1 MPGKTA
7 MPEPALPLQVLI
19 IGCAAFLLGSLLSAL
34 SYPALRRLSLAN
46 RPEAASRWL
55 LLQALQAP
63 LCAGLATLALL
74 SPAAAAL
81 LVPEHC
87 HGPRC
92 LPHAPEI
99 TLLSPGGLA
108 IATASFL
115 GSSVLLLAAIAVA
128 TRTRQRL
135 RLLARLSE
143 PRASFQQVDSPRPLA
158 WCAGLWQPRIFVS
171 SALLNSLSRNEMELV
186 LAHEACHAR
195 RRDNLRRLLAHGSS
209 ICWPRPLR
217 QQLLTDLDRQTEQVC
232 DAEAARRHGSHRL
245 VSLLT
250 RLAGSSQRH
259 RPSRSAGF
267 LDAHCDSRIAAL
279 TTPRPCAHWSTA
291 AGLLGLALSSAVNLA
306 LLAAAAHLALE
317 WLT

>member
-1 MPGKTA
+1 MT
-7 MPEPALPLQVLI
+7 EPTLPLQVLV
-19 IGCAAFLLGSLLSAL
+19 IGGAAFLLGSLLSAL
-34 SYPALRRLSLAN
+34 SYPLLRRLALAS

-55 LLQALQAP
+55 LLHALQAP

-74 SPAAAAL
+74 SPATAAL
-81 LVPEHC
+81 LVPDHC

-108 IATASFL
+108 IATTSFL
-115 GSSVLLLAAIAVA
+115 GLSLLLLAAVAVT

-143 PRASFQQVDSPRPLA
+143 PRATFQRVESTSPLA
-158 WCAGLWQPRIFVS
+158 WCAGLWQPRIFIS
-171 SALLNSLSRNEMELV
+171 SALLNKLSQNELELV

-195 RRDNLRRLLAHGSS
+195 RRDNLRRLLAHWSS

-217 QQLLTDLDRQTEQVC
+217 QQLLVDLDRETEQAC
-232 DAEAARRHGSHRL
+232 DAEAARRHGAHQL
-245 VSLLT
+245 VDLLR
-250 RLAGSSQRH
+250 RLAGSGQRQ
-259 RPSRSAGF
+259 RAQTSAGF
-267 LDAHCDSRIAAL
+267 LNAHCDNRVAAL
-279 TTPRPCAHWSTA
+279 TVPHPCSRWSTA
-291 AGLLGLALSSAVNLA
+291 TGLLGLALSSALNLA